1 VVRESSMLFNWYTV
15 KEDGRLHFR
24 QRNTN
29 DRMAC
34 LDRP

>member
-1 VVRESSMLFNWYTV
+1 MLFNWYTV
-15 KEDGRLHFR
+15 KEDGRLHSG

-29 DRMAC
+29 DPMAC